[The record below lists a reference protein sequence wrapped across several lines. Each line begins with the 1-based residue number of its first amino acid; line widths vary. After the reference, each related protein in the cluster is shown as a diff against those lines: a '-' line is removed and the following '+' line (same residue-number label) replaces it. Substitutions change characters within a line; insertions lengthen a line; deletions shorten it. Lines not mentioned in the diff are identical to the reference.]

1 MDLEIIKVGE
11 LLTNCYI
18 LSINNKAIVIDPG
31 DDANKIISYLE
42 NNKLELILI
51 LITHSHFDHV
61 GGLKD
66 MLDYKKVSV
75 LENSNIEE
83 RNYKVDDFK
92 FSVIKTYGHTND
104 SVCYYFY
111 EDNIMFVGDFIFKNS
126 IGRTDLG
133 GDYTEM
139 MNSIKK
145 IKGYRDDITI
155 YPGHGESSILGLEKR
170 HNPYFI

>member
-1 MDLEIIKVGE
+1 MDLEIIRVGE
-11 LLTNCYI
+11 LRTNCYV
-18 LSINNKAIVIDPG
+18 LSKNNKAIVIDPG
-31 DDANKIISYLE
+31 DEAHKIIKYLE
-42 NNKLELILI
+42 DNNLELVAI

-61 GGLKD
+61 GGLYD
-66 MLDYKKVSV
+66 LLNHENVKVF
-75 LENSNIEE
+75 NNDNIEE
-83 RNYKVDDFK
+83 KNYKIEDFS
-92 FSVIKTYGHTND
+92 FDVIKTYGHTND
-104 SVCYYFY
+104 SVCYYFE

-133 GDYTEM
+133 GNYNDM

-170 HNPYFI
+170 NNPYFT